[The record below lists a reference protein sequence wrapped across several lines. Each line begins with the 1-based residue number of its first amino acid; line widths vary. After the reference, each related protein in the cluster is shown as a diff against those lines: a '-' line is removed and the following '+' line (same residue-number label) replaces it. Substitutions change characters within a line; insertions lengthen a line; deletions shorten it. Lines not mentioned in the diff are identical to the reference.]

1 MGSKLNGSSRP
12 RLLHNHTLS
21 LCSRPIRFFVAIS
34 HREISV
40 PKILAMPRNKSLT
53 RKQKVSLNA
62 PVHPSTPRPR
72 TCPQNFMRPDLSG
85 ATPQPRALDIPTPQ
99 RDFVGDLADV
109 LDDETRRAGV
119 ASAFIMM
126 LDGPPES
133 EWHGADGTISTII
146 RELHLPL
153 GSRGMVEKVL
163 QEVMLC
169 HRNGDVYSPL
179 RKPGAGGQNKLIL
192 LGTME
197 AQIVADGIEGGLG
210 LTQTTRQVNDHRKQC
225 DPPLFWYFLHTK
237 SPDFNASQLLTIDT
251 WEAQTWC
258 ASSFH
263 MYLEAH
269 QV

>member
-1 MGSKLNGSSRP
+1 
-12 RLLHNHTLS
+12 
-21 LCSRPIRFFVAIS
+21 
-34 HREISV
+34 
-40 PKILAMPRNKSLT
+40 
-53 RKQKVSLNA
+53 
-62 PVHPSTPRPR
+62 
-72 TCPQNFMRPDLSG
+72 MRPDLSG
-85 ATPQPRALDIPTPQ
+85 ATPALDIRTPQ

-179 RKPGAGGQNKLIL
+179 RKPMVLAGR
-192 LGTME
+192 T
-197 AQIVADGIEGGLG
+197 
-210 LTQTTRQVNDHRKQC
+210 
-225 DPPLFWYFLHTK
+225 
-237 SPDFNASQLLTIDT
+237 S
-251 WEAQTWC
+251 
-258 ASSFH
+258 
-263 MYLEAH
+263 
-269 QV
+269 